1 MAEGFVFTQAE
12 QSSTRQPLTPTPA
25 AHDKSWQAW
34 VVVLTAALSWWFVW
48 QHLLGVANWLTYGLL
63 GLATGTQLGEAVAF
77 FLYDVPKILLLLGGM
92 IFVVSTARTFFSVE
106 RTRQLL
112 GGKRQGI
119 GNVLAALLGVVTPF
133 CSCSAVP
140 LCIGFVESGIPLGV
154 TFSFLIAAPMVNEI
168 ALVMLFGMFG
178 WQIAALYLS
187 TGLVIAIV
195 AGMVIGR
202 IPNVERGVEDFVWQ
216 IKVGQQGNGAT
227 KTTWAARFTTAWQ
240 STREIV
246 SKVWLYVVI
255 GIAVGAG
262 FHGYIPADALAGIL
276 GKEAWWSVPLGVII
290 GVPMY
295 ANAAGIIP
303 VVHALM
309 EKGAALGTVLAFMM
323 SVVALSL
330 PEMIILRR
338 VLKPRLI
345 ALFVGVVSVG
355 IVLTGYLF
363 NLVI

>member
-1 MAEGFVFTQAE
+1 MAEGFVLTQPE
-12 QSSTRQPLTPTPA
+12 QTATSESPAPTPQQS
-25 AHDKSWQAW
+25 DKGRQAW
-34 VVVLTAALSWWFVW
+34 VLVAVAVIVWWIAW
-48 QHLLGVANWLTYGLL
+48 LNLPRLAEWLTYTVL
-63 GLATGTQLGEAVAF
+63 GLTPESHLGEAVVF

-92 IFVVSTARTFFSVE
+92 IFLVSTARTFFSVE

-119 GNVLAALLGVVTPF
+119 GNVLAALMGVVTPF

-140 LCIGFVESGIPLGV
+140 LFIGFVESGIPLGV
-154 TFSFLIAAPMVNEI
+154 TFSFLIATPMVNEI
-168 ALVMLFGMFG
+168 AVVMLFGLFG
-178 WQIAALYLS
+178 WQIAALYMG
-187 TGLVIAIV
+187 TGLLIAIV
-195 AGMVIGR
+195 AGIAIGHV
-202 IPNVERGVEDFVWQ
+202 PKVEQGVEDFVWQ
-216 IKVGQQGNGAT
+216 IAVGQPSSTEAQLS
-227 KTTWAARFTTAWQ
+227 WADRFATAWQ

-246 SKVWLYVVI
+246 GKVWLFVII

-262 FHGYIPADALAGIL
+262 IHGYVPEDALAGIL
-276 GKEAWWSVPLGVII
+276 GKDAWWSVPAGVAI
-290 GVPMY
+290 GIPMY
-295 ANAAGIIP
+295 ANAAGVIP

-338 VLKPRLI
+338 VLKPQLI
-345 ALFVGVVSVG
+345 ITFISIVAVG

>member
-1 MAEGFVFTQAE
+1 
-12 QSSTRQPLTPTPA
+12 
-25 AHDKSWQAW
+25 
-34 VVVLTAALSWWFVW
+34 
-48 QHLLGVANWLTYGLL
+48 
-63 GLATGTQLGEAVAF
+63 
-77 FLYDVPKILLLLGGM
+77 
-92 IFVVSTARTFFSVE
+92 
-106 RTRQLL
+106 
-112 GGKRQGI
+112 
-119 GNVLAALLGVVTPF
+119 
-133 CSCSAVP
+133 
-140 LCIGFVESGIPLGV
+140 
-154 TFSFLIAAPMVNEI
+154 MVNEI
-168 ALVMLFGMFG
+168 ALVMLLGMFG

-202 IPNVERGVEDFVWQ
+202 IPQVEQGVEDFVWQ
-216 IKVGQQGNGAT
+216 IKVGQQGEAG
-227 KTTWAARFTTAWQ
+227 TTHSWPERFTTAWR

-246 SKVWLYVVI
+246 GKVWLFVVI

-262 FHGYIPADALAGIL
+262 IHGYVPEDALAGIL
-276 GKEAWWSVPLGVII
+276 GKDAWWSVPAGVAI

-345 ALFVGVVSVG
+345 GIFVGVVAVG

-363 NLVI
+363 NWVI

>member
-1 MAEGFVFTQAE
+1 
-12 QSSTRQPLTPTPA
+12 
-25 AHDKSWQAW
+25 
-34 VVVLTAALSWWFVW
+34 
-48 QHLLGVANWLTYGLL
+48 
-63 GLATGTQLGEAVAF
+63 
-77 FLYDVPKILLLLGGM
+77 M
-92 IFVVSTARTFFSVE
+92 IFVVSTVRTFFSVE

-112 GGKRQGI
+112 GGKRQGV

-140 LCIGFVESGIPLGV
+140 LFIGFVESGIPLGV
-154 TFSFLIAAPMVNEI
+154 TFSFLIATPMVNEI

-178 WQIAALYLS
+178 WQIAALYMS
-187 TGLVIAIV
+187 TGLVIAII

-202 IPNVERGVEDFVWQ
+202 IPHVERGVEDFVWQ
-216 IKVGQQGNGAT
+216 IKVGQHGEAG
-227 KTTWAARFTTAWQ
+227 TTLCWTERFTGAWQ

-246 SKVWLYVVI
+246 SKVWLFVVI

-262 FHGYIPADALAGIL
+262 IHGYVPEDALAGIL
-276 GKEAWWSVPLGVII
+276 GKDAWWSVPAGVAI

-295 ANAAGIIP
+295 ANAAGVIP
-303 VVHALM
+303 IVHALM

-345 ALFVGVVSVG
+345 ATFVGVVAVG